1 MSDTVRLKIKI
12 DDDFKTVET
21 NADDLRDA
29 ISQVVDEAGK
39 VNSSLINSNQIAQA
53 FEQVSSAVQS
63 LQSVMH
69 DLTDAYAV
77 QSAAEA
83 RLEQVMRNTMDASE
97 AEIQSIKDLAAAQ
110 QQLGIVGDEV
120 QLSGAQ
126 ELASYLG
133 KKESLEKLIPVMN
146 DMIAQQ
152 YEYNATTEG
161 AVQIASMMGKVM
173 DGQVNALSRY
183 GYSFTEAQEQIL
195 KFGTE
200 EERAA
205 TLAEVIESS
214 VGGVNATLAAM
225 PYGPIVQANNRFG
238 DLKETIGAIIAPAQ
252 KVVDNIARFSIAAA
266 GIGKGVATIKS
277 LTASIKTMTSATRAA
292 TTAQNALNSAMKKNV
307 FIAIASAVA
316 ALVAVLIEV
325 ARANKSAAQA
335 AEEFAEATRESRQ
348 AFQDETAELQQ
359 LIAKLQDETTSRLEH
374 VEAIETLKAKYPELV
389 KMYIDEQGRITDLIG
404 LQRELNRLRTA
415 ESYQNEEDRLE
426 EYRRKLAD
434 FQKLDFWNQQNVS
447 WSPGLLN
454 TPIRDLEADRKWWES
469 DDHFV
474 KRNIKLW
481 EQRVAAQQR
490 VVDANRRTQWLAR
503 LDDTPLDQLRAMQRE
518 YDNYEERFGEMG
530 AADRQALADI
540 TAAINKKAAAEQG
553 AAAWQTMSYA
563 NLGKAIDDQRKK
575 VYELIGVDDVAA
587 TAEKATLDAMIAR
600 YNALAQAYG
609 LANNQARPAT
619 QNAQDVAARIPVE
632 IIPNLKPIPPGQ
644 LQPLVQ
650 TLGMYDR
657 QLQRLQ
663 QQRLD
668 ASKEQ
673 LPAIDA
679 EIARVRRLRD
689 EFEGVTEEV
698 QELAATPMPK
708 FSDAW
713 GGIKG
718 IGNSIRDIT
727 SALTESE
734 DAWTTI
740 TGLIDGF
747 ISLFQS
753 FEQVVEII
761 NAVSAATETMAATKT
776 AASSQV
782 AAANSLEA
790 TTNTAV
796 AATGAASAMA
806 NIPWVGPALAIA
818 AVAAVLASLMSL
830 PKFASGGLVYGPTL
844 GLMGEYGGASSNP
857 EVIAPL
863 NRLRAIL
870 GEGSGGRTEV
880 KFRIEGRELVGI
892 MNKQN
897 NIYSRE
903 K

>member
-1 MSDTVRLKIKI
+1 MSDTVRLKIK
-12 DDDFKTVET
+12 VED
-21 NADDLRDA
+21 NFVNVEADANDLRDA
-29 ISQVVDEAGK
+29 MKQVVDEAGK

-53 FEQVSSAVQS
+53 FEQMSSAVQS

-126 ELASYLG
+126 ELATYLS
-133 KKESLEKLIPVMN
+133 KKESLEALIPVMN

-152 YEYNATTEG
+152 YGYNASAES
-161 AVQIASMMGKVM
+161 AVTIASMMGKVL
-173 DGQVNALSRY
+173 DGQTGALSRY
-183 GYSFTEAQEQIL
+183 GYTFTEAQEQIL

-205 TLAEVIESS
+205 TLAEVVEQS
-214 VGGVNATLAAM
+214 VGGMNEALAAT
-225 PYGPIVQANNRFG
+225 PYGKIVQANNAFG
-238 DLKETIGAIIAPAQ
+238 DLKETIGAMIAPAM
-252 KVVDNIARFSIAAA
+252 KAVDGISRITIAIA
-266 GIGKGVATIKS
+266 GIGKVAATIKGFVV
-277 LTASIKTMTSATRAA
+277 SIRTMTAATRTATAA
-292 TTAQNALNSAMKKNV
+292 QQGLNAAMKANV

-316 ALVAVLIEV
+316 ALVAIIVNL
-325 ARANKSAAQA
+325 ANKSHDA
-335 AEEFAEATRESRQ
+335 AEGMEDLTTANDAYKNAVSDAKAEIDSETASLKNLMDQGKDTTEAIQHLNEKYGEAFGYHQTAADWYETLTQKSLIYCRQLGYEAKAKSLSASIGAKMVEVDDLRATLPRGDWQWDPSAKKYRDMSMNLTIRYADKGTHEKLVQIANLENQIKEETQSMDAAWAEASNAANQLKTTVE
-348 AFQDETAELQQ
+348 DGAE
-359 LIAKLQDETTSRLEH
+359 A
-374 VEAIETLKAKYPELV
+374 
-389 KMYIDEQGRITDLIG
+389 
-404 LQRELNRLRTA
+404 
-415 ESYQNEEDRLE
+415 
-426 EYRRKLAD
+426 
-434 FQKLDFWNQQNVS
+434 VS
-447 WSPGLLN
+447 WQEMN
-454 TPIRDLEADRKWWES
+454 YAD
-469 DDHFV
+469 
-474 KRNIKLW
+474 
-481 EQRVAAQQR
+481 
-490 VVDANRRTQWLAR
+490 
-503 LDDTPLDQLRAMQRE
+503 
-518 YDNYEERFGEMG
+518 
-530 AADRQALADI
+530 
-540 TAAINKKAAAEQG
+540 
-553 AAAWQTMSYA
+553 
-563 NLGKAIDDQRKK
+563 LGKAINDQRKK
-575 VYELIGVDDVAA
+575 VEELVGVDDAA
-587 TAEKATLDAMIAR
+587 AKAEKATLDAMTAR
-600 YNALAQAYG
+600 YNALARAYG
-609 LANNQARPAT
+609 LAANQSRNAA
-619 QNAQDVAARIPVE
+619 QNAQNVGVRVNAE
-632 IIPNLKPIPPGQ
+632 PIPALAPIQAGQ
-644 LQPLVQ
+644 LTPIVQ

-657 QLQRLQ
+657 QLQHLQ
-663 QQRLD
+663 QQRLN

-727 SALTESE
+727 NALTESE

-747 ISLFQS
+747 IGLFQS

-863 NRLRAIL
+863 SRLQAIL
-870 GEGSGGRTEV
+870 GAGGGGRTQVEFHI
-880 KFRIEGRELVGI
+880 KGRELVGI

>member
-1 MSDTVRLKIKI
+1 MSDTVRLKIK
-12 DDDFKTVET
+12 VED
-21 NADDLRDA
+21 NFVNVEADANDLRDA
-29 ISQVVDEAGK
+29 MKQVVDEAGK

-53 FEQVSSAVQS
+53 FEQMSSAVQS

-97 AEIQSIKDLAAAQ
+97 AEIQSIKDLTAAQ

-126 ELASYLG
+126 ELATYLS
-133 KKESLEKLIPVMN
+133 KKESLEALIPVMN

-152 YEYNATTEG
+152 YGYNASAES
-161 AVQIASMMGKVM
+161 AVTIATMMGKVL
-173 DGQVNALSRY
+173 DGQTGALSRY
-183 GYSFTEAQEQIL
+183 GYTFTEAQEQIL

-205 TLAEVIESS
+205 TLAEVVEQS
-214 VGGVNATLAAM
+214 VGGMNEALAAT
-225 PYGPIVQANNRFG
+225 PYGKIVQANNAFG
-238 DLKETIGAIIAPAQ
+238 DLKETLGMIVTPAMN
-252 KVVDNIARFSIAAA
+252 VVDGIARITIAIA
-266 GIGKGVATIKS
+266 GVGKGAATIKS
-277 LTASIKTMTSATRAA
+277 LVASIKSMKAA
-292 TTAQNALNSAMKKNV
+292 TNAATVAQHGLNAAMKANI
-307 FIAIASAVA
+307 FIAVASAVA
-316 ALVAVLIEV
+316 ALVAVIVKLTKESREAGKATEELATATEAYKSVSSEAKAEIDTEIDALKRLMDAGKDTTEAVQHLNEKYGAAFGYYKTAADWYDTLTNKSMAYCRQLGYEAKAKSLSAQLGTLIVERDELKEKIASHEPDYELNDMTAEYYDANGGSLMV
-325 ARANKSAAQA
+325 DEKRLSKLNEKIASMEAEMRKAFDEAARAS
-335 AEEFAEATRESRQ
+335 
-348 AFQDETAELQQ
+348 D
-359 LIAKLQDETTSRLEH
+359 
-374 VEAIETLKAKYPELV
+374 
-389 KMYIDEQGRITDLIG
+389 
-404 LQRELNRLRTA
+404 ELNSNAGEVVQTLTW
-415 ESYQNEEDRLE
+415 EE
-426 EYRRKLAD
+426 
-434 FQKLDFWNQQNVS
+434 
-447 WSPGLLN
+447 
-454 TPIRDLEADRKWWES
+454 
-469 DDHFV
+469 
-474 KRNIKLW
+474 
-481 EQRVAAQQR
+481 
-490 VVDANRRTQWLAR
+490 
-503 LDDTPLDQLRAMQRE
+503 
-518 YDNYEERFGEMG
+518 
-530 AADRQALADI
+530 
-540 TAAINKKAAAEQG
+540 
-553 AAAWQTMSYA
+553 MSYA
-563 NLGKAIDDQRKK
+563 DLGKAINDQKKK
-575 VYELIGVDDVAA
+575 VEGLIGVDDVAA
-587 TAEKATLDAMIAR
+587 KAEKATLDAMTAR
-600 YNALAQAYG
+600 YNALARAYG

-619 QNAQDVAARIPVE
+619 QNAQDVTARIPVE
-632 IIPNLKPIPPGQ
+632 IVPNLKPIEPNL
-644 LQPLVQ
+644 LQPIIQ

-657 QLQRLQ
+657 QLQQLQ
-663 QQRLD
+663 QQRLN
-668 ASKEQ
+668 ASREQ

-679 EIARVRRLRD
+679 EIARVKRLRD

-727 SALTESE
+727 NALTESE

-747 ISLFQS
+747 IGLFQS

-863 NRLRAIL
+863 SRLQAIL
-870 GEGSGGRTEV
+870 GAGGGGRTQVEFHI
-880 KFRIEGRELVGI
+880 KGRELVGI

>member
-1 MSDTVRLKIKI
+1 MSDTVRLKIK
-12 DDDFKTVET
+12 VED
-21 NADDLRDA
+21 NFVNVEADANDLRDA
-29 ISQVVDEAGK
+29 MKQVVDEAGK

-53 FEQVSSAVQS
+53 FEQMSSAVQS

-126 ELASYLG
+126 ELATYLS
-133 KKESLEKLIPVMN
+133 KKESLEALIPVMN

-152 YEYNATTEG
+152 YGYNASAES
-161 AVQIASMMGKVM
+161 AVTIATMMGKVL
-173 DGQVNALSRY
+173 DGQTGALSRY
-183 GYSFTEAQEQIL
+183 GYTFTEAQEQIL

-205 TLAEVIESS
+205 TLAEVVEQS
-214 VGGVNATLAAM
+214 VGGMNEALAAT
-225 PYGPIVQANNRFG
+225 PYGKIVQANNAFG
-238 DLKETIGAIIAPAQ
+238 DLKETLGMIVTPAMN
-252 KVVDNIARFSIAAA
+252 VVDGIARITIAIA
-266 GIGKGVATIKS
+266 GVGKGAATIKS
-277 LTASIKTMTSATRAA
+277 LVASIKSMKAA
-292 TTAQNALNSAMKKNV
+292 TNAATVAQHGLNAAMKANI
-307 FIAIASAVA
+307 FIAVASAVA
-316 ALVAVLIEV
+316 ALVAVIVKLTKESREAGKATEELATATEAYKSVSSEAKAEIDTEIDALKRLMDAGKDTTEAV
-325 ARANKSAAQA
+325 QHLNEKYGAAFGYYKTAADWYDTLTNKSMAYCRQLGY
-335 AEEFAEATRESRQ
+335 EA
-348 AFQDETAELQQ
+348 
-359 LIAKLQDETTSRLEH
+359 
-374 VEAIETLKAKYPELV
+374 KAKSLSAQLGTLIVERDEL
-389 KMYIDEQGRITDLIG
+389 KEKIASHEPDY
-404 LQRELNRLRTA
+404 ELN
-415 ESYQNEEDRLE
+415 
-426 EYRRKLAD
+426 
-434 FQKLDFWNQQNVS
+434 
-447 WSPGLLN
+447 
-454 TPIRDLEADRKWWES
+454 
-469 DDHFV
+469 
-474 KRNIKLW
+474 
-481 EQRVAAQQR
+481 
-490 VVDANRRTQWLAR
+490 
-503 LDDTPLDQLRAMQRE
+503 
-518 YDNYEERFGEMG
+518 
-530 AADRQALADI
+530 DI
-540 TAAINKKAAAEQG
+540 TAEYYDANGGSLMVDEKRLSKLNEKIASMEAEMRKAFDEAARASDELNSNAG
-553 AAAWQTMSYA
+553 EVVQTLTWEEMSYA
-563 NLGKAIDDQRKK
+563 DLGKAINDQKKK
-575 VYELIGVDDVAA
+575 VEGLIGVDDVAA
-587 TAEKATLDAMIAR
+587 KAEKATLDAMTAR
-600 YNALAQAYG
+600 YNALARAYG

-619 QNAQDVAARIPVE
+619 QNAQDVTARIPVE
-632 IIPNLKPIPPGQ
+632 IVPNLKPIEPNL
-644 LQPLVQ
+644 LQPIIQ

-657 QLQRLQ
+657 QLQQLQ
-663 QQRLD
+663 QQRLN
-668 ASKEQ
+668 ASREQ

-679 EIARVRRLRD
+679 EIARVKRLRD

-727 SALTESE
+727 NALTESE

-747 ISLFQS
+747 IGLFQS

-863 NRLRAIL
+863 SRLQAIL
-870 GEGSGGRTEV
+870 GAGGGGRTQVEFHI
-880 KFRIEGRELVGI
+880 KGRELVGI

>member
-83 RLEQVMRNTMDASE
+83 RLEQMMHNTMGATDD
-97 AEIQSIKDLAAAQ
+97 EIQSIKNLAAEQ
-110 QQLGIVGDEV
+110 QKLGVIGDEV
-120 QLSGAQ
+120 ILSGAQ
-126 ELASYLG
+126 ELATYMT
-133 KKESLEKLIPVMN
+133 KKESLEALIPVMN
-146 DMIAQQ
+146 DMLAQQ
-152 YEYNATTEG
+152 YEYNATTQD
-161 AVQIASMMGKVM
+161 AISVAQMMGKVFA
-173 DGQVNALSRY
+173 GETGALQRL
-183 GYSFTEAQEQIL
+183 GYTFDEAQEQIL
-195 KFGTE
+195 KYGTE
-200 EERAA
+200 AEKVATLTEVIGQIVDGTNAKLAA
-205 TLAEVIESS
+205 T
-214 VGGVNATLAAM
+214 
-225 PYGPIVQANNRFG
+225 PYGQIVQANNAFG
-238 DLKETIGAIIAPAQ
+238 DLKETLGMITTPAMN
-252 KVVDNIARFSIAAA
+252 VVDGIARITIAIA
-266 GIGKGVATIKS
+266 GVGKGAATIKS
-277 LTASIKTMTSATRAA
+277 LVSSIKSMKAA
-292 TTAQNALNSAMKKNV
+292 TNAATVAQHGLNAAMKANI
-307 FIAIASAVA
+307 FIVVASAVA
-316 ALVAVLIEV
+316 ALVVVVVKLTKESREAGKATEELATATEAYKSVSSEAKAEMDTEIDALKRLMDSGKDTTEAVQHLNEKYGEAFGYYKTAADWYDTLTNKSMAYCRQLGYEAKAKSLSAQIGALIVERDELRDKISNMDSDYELNDMTGEYYDANAHSKSV
-325 ARANKSAAQA
+325 EEKRLDRLNEKIATMEAEMRAAFDEAARAS
-335 AEEFAEATRESRQ
+335 
-348 AFQDETAELQQ
+348 D
-359 LIAKLQDETTSRLEH
+359 
-374 VEAIETLKAKYPELV
+374 
-389 KMYIDEQGRITDLIG
+389 
-404 LQRELNRLRTA
+404 ELNSSA
-415 ESYQNEEDRLE
+415 GE
-426 EYRRKLAD
+426 
-434 FQKLDFWNQQNVS
+434 
-447 WSPGLLN
+447 
-454 TPIRDLEADRKWWES
+454 
-469 DDHFV
+469 
-474 KRNIKLW
+474 
-481 EQRVAAQQR
+481 
-490 VVDANRRTQWLAR
+490 VVQT
-503 LDDTPLDQLRAMQRE
+503 
-518 YDNYEERFGEMG
+518 
-530 AADRQALADI
+530 I
-540 TAAINKKAAAEQG
+540 T
-553 AAAWQTMSYA
+553 WQEMSYA
-563 NLGKAIDDQRKK
+563 DLGKAINDQRKK
-575 VYELIGVDDVAA
+575 VEGLIGVDDMAA
-587 TAEKATLDAMIAR
+587 TAEKAALDAMTAR
-600 YNALAQAYG
+600 YNTLAKAYG
-609 LANNQARPAT
+609 LAANQSGKAA
-619 QNAQDVAARIPVE
+619 QNAEDVAAHIPVE
-632 IIPNLKPIPPGQ
+632 IIPTLKPIEPGQ

-663 QQRLD
+663 QQRLNT
-668 ASKEQ
+668 SKEQ

-747 ISLFQS
+747 IGLFQS
-753 FEQVVEII
+753 FEQVVEVI
-761 NAVSAATETMAATKT
+761 NAVSAATETMAATKS
-776 AASSQV
+776 AASTQV

-818 AVAAVLASLMSL
+818 AVGAVLASLMSL
-830 PKFASGGLVYGPTL
+830 PKFANGGLVYGPTL

-863 NRLRAIL
+863 NRLRALL
-870 GEGSGGRTEV
+870 GNGGGGRTEV

-897 NIYSRE
+897 NIYTRE

>member
-1 MSDTVRLKIKI
+1 MSDTVRLKIK
-12 DDDFKTVET
+12 VED
-21 NADDLRDA
+21 NFVNVEADANDLRDA
-29 ISQVVDEAGK
+29 MKQVVDEAGK

-53 FEQVSSAVQS
+53 FEQMSSAVQS

-69 DLTDAYAV
+69 DLSDAYAV

-83 RLEQVMRNTMDASE
+83 RLEQMMRNTMGATE
-97 AEIQSIKDLAAAQ
+97 AEIQSIKDLAAEQ
-110 QQLGIVGDEV
+110 QKLGVVGDEV
-120 QLSGAQ
+120 ILSGAQ
-126 ELASYLG
+126 ELATYMQ
-133 KKESLEKLIPVMN
+133 KKESLEALIPVMD

-152 YEYNATTEG
+152 YSYNASTES
-161 AVQIASMMGKVM
+161 AVSVAQMLGKVFA
-173 DGQVNALSRY
+173 GETGALKRL
-183 GYSFTEAQEQIL
+183 GYTFDEAQEAVL
-195 KFGTE
+195 KYGTE
-200 EERAA
+200 EEKVAMLTEVVGQIVDGTNA
-205 TLAEVIESS
+205 KLAS
-214 VGGVNATLAAM
+214 M
-225 PYGPIVQANNRFG
+225 PYGKVVQFRNGIG
-238 DLKETIGAIIAPAQ
+238 DLKEGLGKMVAPAMNAVDGIA
-252 KVVDNIARFSIAAA
+252 KVSIAAA
-266 GIGKGVATIKS
+266 GIGKGAATIKS
-277 LTASIKTMTSATRAA
+277 LVASIKSMKAA
-292 TTAQNALNSAMKKNV
+292 TNAATVAQHGLNAAMKANI
-307 FIAIASAVA
+307 FIAVASA
-316 ALVAVLIEV
+316 ALVAVIVKLAKESREAGLATEELAAATEAYKSVSSEAKAEIDTEIDALKRLMDAGKDTTEAV
-325 ARANKSAAQA
+325 QHLNEKYGAAFGYYKTAADWYDTLTNKSMAYCRQLGY
-335 AEEFAEATRESRQ
+335 EA
-348 AFQDETAELQQ
+348 
-359 LIAKLQDETTSRLEH
+359 
-374 VEAIETLKAKYPELV
+374 KAKSLSAQLGTLIVERDEL
-389 KMYIDEQGRITDLIG
+389 KEKIASHEPDY
-404 LQRELNRLRTA
+404 ELN
-415 ESYQNEEDRLE
+415 
-426 EYRRKLAD
+426 
-434 FQKLDFWNQQNVS
+434 
-447 WSPGLLN
+447 
-454 TPIRDLEADRKWWES
+454 
-469 DDHFV
+469 
-474 KRNIKLW
+474 
-481 EQRVAAQQR
+481 
-490 VVDANRRTQWLAR
+490 
-503 LDDTPLDQLRAMQRE
+503 
-518 YDNYEERFGEMG
+518 
-530 AADRQALADI
+530 DI
-540 TAAINKKAAAEQG
+540 TAEYYDANGGSLMVDEKRLSKLNEKIASMEAEMRKAFDEAARASDELNSKVG
-553 AAAWQTMSYA
+553 EVVQTITWEEMSYA
-563 NLGKAIDDQRKK
+563 DLGKAINDQKKK
-575 VYELIGVDDVAA
+575 VEGLIGVNDVAA
-587 TAEKATLDAMIAR
+587 KAEKATLDAMIAR
-600 YNALAQAYG
+600 YNALAKAYG

-619 QNAQDVAARIPVE
+619 QNAQDVTARIPVE
-632 IIPNLKPIPPGQ
+632 IVPNLKPIEPNL
-644 LQPLVQ
+644 LQPIIQ

-657 QLQRLQ
+657 QLQQLQ
-663 QQRLD
+663 QQRLN
-668 ASKEQ
+668 ASREQ

-679 EIARVRRLRD
+679 EIARVKRLRD

-727 SALTESE
+727 NALTESE

-747 ISLFQS
+747 IGLFQS

-863 NRLRAIL
+863 SRLQAIL
-870 GEGSGGRTEV
+870 GAGGGGRTQVEFHI
-880 KFRIEGRELVGI
+880 KGRELVGI

>member
-1 MSDTVRLKIKI
+1 MSDTVRLKIK
-12 DDDFKTVET
+12 VED
-21 NADDLRDA
+21 NFVNVEADANDLRDA
-29 ISQVVDEAGK
+29 MKQVVDEAGK

-53 FEQVSSAVQS
+53 FEQMSSAVQA

-97 AEIQSIKDLAAAQ
+97 AEIQSIKELTAAQ
-110 QQLGIVGDEV
+110 QKLGIVGDEV

-126 ELASYLG
+126 ELATYLS
-133 KKESLEKLIPVMN
+133 KKESLEALIPVMN

-152 YEYNATTEG
+152 YGYNASAES
-161 AVQIASMMGKVM
+161 AVTIASMMGKVL
-173 DGQVNALSRY
+173 DGQVGALSRY
-183 GYSFTEAQEQIL
+183 GYTFTEAQEQIL

-205 TLAEVIESS
+205 TLAEVVEQG
-214 VGGVNATLAAM
+214 VGGMNEALAAT
-225 PYGPIVQANNRFG
+225 PYGKIVQANNAFG
-238 DLKETIGAIIAPAQ
+238 DLKETIGAVIAPAQ
-252 KVVDNIARFSIAAA
+252 KVVDSIARFSIAAA

-307 FIAIASAVA
+307 FIAIASAIA
-316 ALVAVLIEV
+316 ALVAVLVEV
-325 ARANKSAAQA
+325 ARANKDAAQA

-348 AFQDETAELQQ
+348 AFEDETAQLQQ
-359 LIAKLQDETTSRLEH
+359 LISKLQDETTSRLEH

-389 KMYIDEQGRITDLIG
+389 KMYIDEQGHITDLIG

-415 ESYQNEEDRLE
+415 ESYQNEEDRLN
-426 EYRRKLAD
+426 EYKRTLAD
-434 FQKLDFWNQQNVS
+434 FKKLDYWNQQGTS
-447 WSPGLLN
+447 WAPGLLN
-454 TPIRDLEADRKWWES
+454 NPIRDLEADRKWWES

-474 KRNIKLW
+474 KRNIRLW
-481 EQRVAAQQR
+481 EQRVATQQR
-490 VVDANRRTQWLAR
+490 VVDANNRTQWLAR
-503 LDDTPLDQLRAMQRE
+503 LDETPLDQLRAMAAE

-530 AADRQALADI
+530 EADRRALADI
-540 TAAINKKAAAEQG
+540 TAAINKKATAEQG

-563 NLGKAIDDQRKK
+563 NLGKAIDNQRKK
-575 VYELIGVDDVAA
+575 VYDLIGVDDEAA
-587 TAEKATLDAMIAR
+587 NAEKATLDAMIAR
-600 YNALAQAYG
+600 YNALARAYG
-609 LANNQARPAT
+609 LANNQAHPAK
-619 QNAQDVAARIPVE
+619 QNAQDVSARVLVELIPT
-632 IIPNLKPIPPGQ
+632 LKPIEPGQ

-657 QLQRLQ
+657 QLQQLQ
-663 QQRLD
+663 QQRLN
-668 ASKEQ
+668 ASREQ

-679 EIARVRRLRD
+679 EIARVKRLRD

-727 SALTESE
+727 NALTESE

-747 ISLFQS
+747 IGLFQS

-870 GEGSGGRTEV
+870 GEGGGGRTEV

>member
-21 NADDLRDA
+21 NAGDLRDA

-97 AEIQSIKDLAAAQ
+97 AEIQSIKDLTAAQ

-126 ELASYLG
+126 ELATYLS
-133 KKESLEKLIPVMN
+133 KKESLEALIPVMN

-152 YEYNATTEG
+152 YGYNASAES
-161 AVQIASMMGKVM
+161 AVTIASMMGKVL
-173 DGQVNALSRY
+173 DGQVGALSRY
-183 GYSFTEAQEQIL
+183 GYTFTEAQEQIL

-205 TLAEVIESS
+205 TLAEVVEQS
-214 VGGVNATLAAM
+214 VGGMNEALAST
-225 PYGPIVQANNRFG
+225 PYGRIVQANNAFG
-238 DLKETIGAIIAPAQ
+238 DLKETLGMIATPAMN
-252 KVVDNIARFSIAAA
+252 VVDGIARITIAIA
-266 GIGKGVATIKS
+266 GVGKGAATIKS
-277 LTASIKTMTSATRAA
+277 LVASIKSMKAA
-292 TTAQNALNSAMKKNV
+292 TNAATVAQHGLNAAMKANI
-307 FIAIASAVA
+307 FIAVASAVA
-316 ALVAVLIEV
+316 ALVAVVVKLTKESREAGKATEELSTATEAYKSVSSEAKAEMDTEIDALKRLMDAGKDTTEAVQHLNEKYGAAFGYYKTAADWYDTLTNKSMAYCRQLGYEAKAKSLSAQLGALIVERDELEDKIASHEPDYELNDMTGEYYDANGGSLMVDEKRLSKLNEKIATMEAEMRAAFDEAARASDELNSSAGEV
-325 ARANKSAAQA
+325 AQ
-335 AEEFAEATRESRQ
+335 T
-348 AFQDETAELQQ
+348 
-359 LIAKLQDETTSRLEH
+359 
-374 VEAIETLKAKYPELV
+374 
-389 KMYIDEQGRITDLIG
+389 IT
-404 LQRELNRLRTA
+404 
-415 ESYQNEEDRLE
+415 
-426 EYRRKLAD
+426 
-434 FQKLDFWNQQNVS
+434 
-447 WSPGLLN
+447 
-454 TPIRDLEADRKWWES
+454 
-469 DDHFV
+469 
-474 KRNIKLW
+474 
-481 EQRVAAQQR
+481 
-490 VVDANRRTQWLAR
+490 
-503 LDDTPLDQLRAMQRE
+503 
-518 YDNYEERFGEMG
+518 
-530 AADRQALADI
+530 
-540 TAAINKKAAAEQG
+540 
-553 AAAWQTMSYA
+553 WQEMSYA
-563 NLGKAIDDQRKK
+563 DLGKAINDQRKK
-575 VYELIGVDDVAA
+575 VEGLIGVDDVAA
-587 TAEKATLDAMIAR
+587 KAEKATLDAMTAR
-600 YNALAQAYG
+600 YNALAKAYG

-776 AASSQV
+776 AASTQV

-830 PKFASGGLVYGPTL
+830 PKFANGGLVYGPTL

-863 NRLRAIL
+863 NRLRALL
-870 GEGSGGRTEV
+870 GAGGGGRTEV
-880 KFRIEGRELVGI
+880 EFHIKGRELVGI

>member
-1 MSDTVRLKIKI
+1 MSDTVRLKIKV
-12 DDDFKTVET
+12 DDDLKTVE
-21 NADDLRDA
+21 ADANDLRDA
-29 ISQVVDEAGK
+29 MKQVVDEAGK
-39 VNSSLINSNQIAQA
+39 LNSSLINSNQIAQA
-53 FEQVSSAVQS
+53 FEQMSSAVQA

-83 RLEQVMRNTMDASE
+83 RLEQVMRNTMDATE
-97 AEIQSIKDLAAAQ
+97 AEIQSIKDLTAAQ

-126 ELASYLG
+126 ELATYLS
-133 KKESLEKLIPVMN
+133 KKESLEALIPVMN

-152 YEYNATTEG
+152 YGYNASAES
-161 AVQIASMMGKVM
+161 AVTIATMMGKVL
-173 DGQVNALSRY
+173 DGQTGALSRY
-183 GYSFTEAQEQIL
+183 GYTFTEAQEQIL

-205 TLAEVIESS
+205 TLAEVVEQS
-214 VGGVNATLAAM
+214 VGGMNEALAAT
-225 PYGPIVQANNRFG
+225 PYGKIVQANNAFG
-238 DLKETIGAIIAPAQ
+238 DLKETIGAMIAPAM
-252 KVVDNIARFSIAAA
+252 KAVDGISRITIAIA
-266 GIGKGVATIKS
+266 GIGKGAATIKGFVV
-277 LTASIKTMTSATRAA
+277 SIRTMTAATRTATAA
-292 TTAQNALNSAMKKNV
+292 QHGLNAAMKANV

-316 ALVAVLIEV
+316 ALVTIIVNL
-325 ARANKSAAQA
+325 ANKSHDA
-335 AEEFAEATRESRQ
+335 AEGMEDLTTANNAYKNAVSDAKAEIDSETASLKNLMDQGKDTTEAIQHLNEKYGEAFGYHQTAADWYETLTQKSLIYCRQLGYEAKAKSLSASIGAKMVEVDDLRATLPRGDWQWDPSAKKYRDMSMNLTIRYADKGTHEKLVQIANLENQIKEETQSMDAAWAEASNAANQLKTTVE
-348 AFQDETAELQQ
+348 DGAE
-359 LIAKLQDETTSRLEH
+359 A
-374 VEAIETLKAKYPELV
+374 
-389 KMYIDEQGRITDLIG
+389 
-404 LQRELNRLRTA
+404 
-415 ESYQNEEDRLE
+415 
-426 EYRRKLAD
+426 
-434 FQKLDFWNQQNVS
+434 VS
-447 WSPGLLN
+447 WQEMN
-454 TPIRDLEADRKWWES
+454 YAD
-469 DDHFV
+469 
-474 KRNIKLW
+474 
-481 EQRVAAQQR
+481 
-490 VVDANRRTQWLAR
+490 
-503 LDDTPLDQLRAMQRE
+503 
-518 YDNYEERFGEMG
+518 
-530 AADRQALADI
+530 
-540 TAAINKKAAAEQG
+540 
-553 AAAWQTMSYA
+553 
-563 NLGKAIDDQRKK
+563 LGKAINDQRKK
-575 VYELIGVDDVAA
+575 VEELVGVDDAA
-587 TAEKATLDAMIAR
+587 AKAEKATLDAMTAR
-600 YNALAQAYG
+600 YNALARAYG
-609 LANNQARPAT
+609 LAANQSRNAA
-619 QNAQDVAARIPVE
+619 QNAQNVGVRGNAE
-632 IIPNLKPIPPGQ
+632 PIPALAPIQAGQ
-644 LQPLVQ
+644 LTPIVQ

-657 QLQRLQ
+657 QLQHLQ
-663 QQRLD
+663 QQRLN

-727 SALTESE
+727 NALTESE
-734 DAWTTI
+734 NAWTTI
-740 TGLIDGF
+740 TGLVDGF
-747 ISLFQS
+747 IGLFQS

-776 AASSQV
+776 AASTQV

-863 NRLRAIL
+863 SRLQAIL
-870 GEGSGGRTEV
+870 GAGGGGRTQVEFHI
-880 KFRIEGRELVGI
+880 KGRELVGI

>member
-1 MSDTVRLKIKI
+1 
-12 DDDFKTVET
+12 
-21 NADDLRDA
+21 
-29 ISQVVDEAGK
+29 
-39 VNSSLINSNQIAQA
+39 
-53 FEQVSSAVQS
+53 
-63 LQSVMH
+63 
-69 DLTDAYAV
+69 
-77 QSAAEA
+77 
-83 RLEQVMRNTMDASE
+83 
-97 AEIQSIKDLAAAQ
+97 
-110 QQLGIVGDEV
+110 
-120 QLSGAQ
+120 
-126 ELASYLG
+126 
-133 KKESLEKLIPVMN
+133 
-146 DMIAQQ
+146 
-152 YEYNATTEG
+152 
-161 AVQIASMMGKVM
+161 
-173 DGQVNALSRY
+173 
-183 GYSFTEAQEQIL
+183 
-195 KFGTE
+195 
-200 EERAA
+200 
-205 TLAEVIESS
+205 
-214 VGGVNATLAAM
+214 
-225 PYGPIVQANNRFG
+225 
-238 DLKETIGAIIAPAQ
+238 
-252 KVVDNIARFSIAAA
+252 
-266 GIGKGVATIKS
+266 
-277 LTASIKTMTSATRAA
+277 MT
-292 TTAQNALNSAMKKNV
+292 
-307 FIAIASAVA
+307 
-316 ALVAVLIEV
+316 
-325 ARANKSAAQA
+325 
-335 AEEFAEATRESRQ
+335 
-348 AFQDETAELQQ
+348 
-359 LIAKLQDETTSRLEH
+359 
-374 VEAIETLKAKYPELV
+374 
-389 KMYIDEQGRITDLIG
+389 
-404 LQRELNRLRTA
+404 
-415 ESYQNEEDRLE
+415 
-426 EYRRKLAD
+426 
-434 FQKLDFWNQQNVS
+434 
-447 WSPGLLN
+447 
-454 TPIRDLEADRKWWES
+454 
-469 DDHFV
+469 
-474 KRNIKLW
+474 
-481 EQRVAAQQR
+481 
-490 VVDANRRTQWLAR
+490 
-503 LDDTPLDQLRAMQRE
+503 
-518 YDNYEERFGEMG
+518 
-530 AADRQALADI
+530 
-540 TAAINKKAAAEQG
+540 
-553 AAAWQTMSYA
+553 
-563 NLGKAIDDQRKK
+563 
-575 VYELIGVDDVAA
+575 
-587 TAEKATLDAMIAR
+587 AR
-600 YNALAQAYG
+600 YNALAKAYG

-776 AASSQV
+776 AASTQV

-830 PKFASGGLVYGPTL
+830 PKFANGGLVYGPTL

-863 NRLRAIL
+863 NRLRALL
-870 GEGSGGRTEV
+870 GAGGGGRTEV
-880 KFRIEGRELVGI
+880 EFHIKGRELVGI

>member
-1 MSDTVRLKIKI
+1 MSDTVRLKIK
-12 DDDFKTVET
+12 VED
-21 NADDLRDA
+21 NFVNVEADANDLRDA
-29 ISQVVDEAGK
+29 MKQVVDEAGK

-53 FEQVSSAVQS
+53 FEQMSSAVQS

-97 AEIQSIKDLAAAQ
+97 AEIQSIKDLTAAQ

-126 ELASYLG
+126 ELATYLS
-133 KKESLEKLIPVMN
+133 KKESLEALIPVMN

-152 YEYNATTEG
+152 YGYNASAES
-161 AVQIASMMGKVM
+161 AVTIATMMGKVL
-173 DGQVNALSRY
+173 DGQTGALSRY
-183 GYSFTEAQEQIL
+183 GYTFTEAQEQIL

-205 TLAEVIESS
+205 TLAEVVEQS
-214 VGGVNATLAAM
+214 VGGMNEALAAT
-225 PYGPIVQANNRFG
+225 PYGKIVQANNAFG
-238 DLKETIGAIIAPAQ
+238 DLKETLGMIVTPAMN
-252 KVVDNIARFSIAAA
+252 VVDGIARITIAIA
-266 GIGKGVATIKS
+266 GVGKGAATIKS
-277 LTASIKTMTSATRAA
+277 LVASIKSMKAA
-292 TTAQNALNSAMKKNV
+292 TNAATVAQHGLNAAMKANI
-307 FIAIASAVA
+307 FIAVASAVA
-316 ALVAVLIEV
+316 ALVAVIVKLTKESREAGKATEELATATEAYKSVSSEAKAEIDTEIDALKRLMDAGKDTTEAVQHLNEKYGAAFGYYKTAADWYDTLTNKSMAYCRQLGYEAKAKSLSAQLGTLIVERDELKEKIASHEPDYELDDMTAEYYDANGGSLMV
-325 ARANKSAAQA
+325 DEKRLSKLNEKIASMEAEMRKAFDEAARAS
-335 AEEFAEATRESRQ
+335 
-348 AFQDETAELQQ
+348 D
-359 LIAKLQDETTSRLEH
+359 
-374 VEAIETLKAKYPELV
+374 
-389 KMYIDEQGRITDLIG
+389 
-404 LQRELNRLRTA
+404 ELNSNAGEVGQTLTW
-415 ESYQNEEDRLE
+415 EE
-426 EYRRKLAD
+426 
-434 FQKLDFWNQQNVS
+434 
-447 WSPGLLN
+447 
-454 TPIRDLEADRKWWES
+454 
-469 DDHFV
+469 
-474 KRNIKLW
+474 
-481 EQRVAAQQR
+481 
-490 VVDANRRTQWLAR
+490 
-503 LDDTPLDQLRAMQRE
+503 
-518 YDNYEERFGEMG
+518 
-530 AADRQALADI
+530 
-540 TAAINKKAAAEQG
+540 
-553 AAAWQTMSYA
+553 MSYA
-563 NLGKAIDDQRKK
+563 DLGKAINDQKKK
-575 VYELIGVDDVAA
+575 VEGLIGVDDVAA
-587 TAEKATLDAMIAR
+587 KAEKATLDAMTAR
-600 YNALAQAYG
+600 YNALARAYG

-619 QNAQDVAARIPVE
+619 QNAQDVTARIPVE
-632 IIPNLKPIPPGQ
+632 IVPNLKPIEPNL
-644 LQPLVQ
+644 LQPIIQ

-657 QLQRLQ
+657 QLQQLQ
-663 QQRLD
+663 QQRLN
-668 ASKEQ
+668 ASREQ

-679 EIARVRRLRD
+679 EIARVKRLRD
-689 EFEGVTEEV
+689 EFEGVAEEV

-727 SALTESE
+727 NALTESE

-747 ISLFQS
+747 IGLFQS

-863 NRLRAIL
+863 SRLQAIL
-870 GEGSGGRTEV
+870 GAGGGGRTQVEFHI
-880 KFRIEGRELVGI
+880 KGRELVGI

>member
-29 ISQVVDEAGK
+29 ISQVLDEAEK
-39 VNSSLINSNQIAQA
+39 INSSLINSNQIAQA
-53 FEQVSSAVQS
+53 FEQVGAAVRG
-63 LQSVMH
+63 LQAVMH

-83 RLEQVMRNTMDASE
+83 RLGQVMRNTMGAS
-97 AEIQSIKDLAAAQ
+97 AGEIQSIKDLAAAQ

-126 ELASYLG
+126 ELATYIS
-133 KKESLEKLIPVMN
+133 KKSSLEALIPVMN

-152 YEYNATTEG
+152 YGYNATAES
-161 AVQIASMMGKVM
+161 AVNIATMMGKVL
-173 DGQVNALSRY
+173 DGQTGALSRY
-183 GYSFTEAQEQIL
+183 GYTFTEAQEQIL

-205 TLAEVIESS
+205 TLAEVVEQS
-214 VGGVNATLAAM
+214 VGGMNEALAST
-225 PYGPIVQANNRFG
+225 PYGRIVQANNAFG
-238 DLKETIGAIIAPAQ
+238 DLKETLGRIAAPAMTA
-252 KVVDNIARFSIAAA
+252 VDNIARITIAIA
-266 GIGKGVATIKS
+266 GVGKGVATIKS
-277 LTASIKTMTSATRAA
+277 LTVATRAA
-292 TTAQNALNSAMKKNV
+292 AIAQKALNSAMKKNV

-316 ALVAVLIEV
+316 VLAAVLIEM
-325 ARANKSAAQA
+325 ARANKTAAQVE
-335 AEEFAEATRESRQ
+335 EEFAEATRASRQ
-348 AFQDETAELQQ
+348 AFEDETTELQQ

-374 VEAIETLKAKYPELV
+374 IEAIETIKAKYPDLV
-389 KMYIDEQGRITDLIG
+389 KMYIDEQGRITDLISM
-404 LQRELNRLRTA
+404 QKDLNRLRAA
-415 ESYQNEEDRLE
+415 ESYQNEEDRLD
-426 EYRRKLAD
+426 EYKRKLAD
-434 FQKLDFWNQQNVS
+434 FQKMDYWNQQGTS
-447 WSPGLLN
+447 WAPGLLN
-454 TPIRDLEADRKWWES
+454 TPIKDLEADRKWWET
-469 DDHFV
+469 DERFV
-474 KRNIKLW
+474 KRSINLW
-481 EQRVAAQQR
+481 EKRVAAQQR

-503 LDDTPLDQLRAMQRE
+503 LDDTPLEQLRAMQRE
-518 YDNYEERFGEMG
+518 YDNYEERYGEMG
-530 AADRQALADI
+530 EADRRALADI

-553 AAAWQTMSYA
+553 AAAWQTISYA
-563 NLGKAIDDQRKK
+563 NLGKAINDQKRK
-575 VYELIGVDDVAA
+575 VEGLIGVDDVAA

-619 QNAQDVAARIPVE
+619 QNAKDVAARIPVE
-632 IIPNLKPIPPGQ
+632 IIPTLKPIEPGQ

-689 EFEGVTEEV
+689 EFEGVTAEV
-698 QELAATPMPK
+698 RELAAMPK
-708 FSDAW
+708 FTDAW

-727 SALTESE
+727 DALTESE

-740 TGLIDGF
+740 TGLVDGF
-747 ISLFQS
+747 IGLFQG
-753 FEQVVEII
+753 FEQVIGII
-761 NAVSAATETMAATKT
+761 NAISAATATMAATKST
-776 AASSQV
+776 ASTQV

-790 TTNTAV
+790 TSNTAV
-796 AATGAASAMA
+796 AASGAAKSVAG
-806 NIPWVGPALAIA
+806 IPILGPALAVA
-818 AVAAVLASLMSL
+818 AVAAVLASLANL
-830 PKFASGGLVYGPTL
+830 PKFANGGVVYGPTL
-844 GLMGEYGGASSNP
+844 GLIGEYGGASSNP

-863 NRLRAIL
+863 SRLRSLI
-870 GEGSGGRTEV
+870 GGDSGVSEV
-880 KFRIEGRELVGI
+880 RFRIEGRELVGI
-892 MNKQN
+892 SKKQN
-897 NIYSRE
+897 KLDRRTI
-903 K
+903 

>member
-1 MSDTVRLKIKI
+1 MPDTVRLKIK
-12 DDDFKTVET
+12 VED
-21 NADDLRDA
+21 NFVNVEADANDLRDA
-29 ISQVVDEAGK
+29 MKQVVDEAGK

-53 FEQVSSAVQS
+53 FEQMSSAVQA

-97 AEIQSIKDLAAAQ
+97 AEIQSIKELTAAQ
-110 QQLGIVGDEV
+110 QKLGIVGDEV

-126 ELASYLG
+126 ELATYLS
-133 KKESLEKLIPVMN
+133 KKESLESLIPVMN

-152 YEYNATTEG
+152 YGYNASAES
-161 AVQIASMMGKVM
+161 AVTIASMMGKVL
-173 DGQVNALSRY
+173 DGQVGALSRY
-183 GYSFTEAQEQIL
+183 GYTFTEAQEQIL

-205 TLAEVIESS
+205 TLAEVVEQS
-214 VGGVNATLAAM
+214 VGGMNEALAAT
-225 PYGPIVQANNRFG
+225 PYGKIVQANNAFG
-238 DLKETIGAIIAPAQ
+238 DLKETLGMIVTPAMN
-252 KVVDNIARFSIAAA
+252 VVDGIARITIAIA
-266 GIGKGVATIKS
+266 GVGKGAATIKS
-277 LTASIKTMTSATRAA
+277 LVASIKSMKAA
-292 TTAQNALNSAMKKNV
+292 TNAATVAQHGLNAAMKANI
-307 FIAIASAVA
+307 FIAVASAVA
-316 ALVAVLIEV
+316 ALVAVIVKLTKESREAGKATEELATATEAYKSVSSEAKAEIDTEIDALKRLMDAGKDTTEAVQHLNEKYGAAFGYYKTAADWYDTLTNKSMAYCRQLGYEAKAKSLSAQLGTLIVERDELKEKIASHEPDYELNDMTAEYYDANGGSLMV
-325 ARANKSAAQA
+325 DEKRLSKLNEKIASMEAEMRKAFDEAARAS
-335 AEEFAEATRESRQ
+335 
-348 AFQDETAELQQ
+348 D
-359 LIAKLQDETTSRLEH
+359 
-374 VEAIETLKAKYPELV
+374 
-389 KMYIDEQGRITDLIG
+389 
-404 LQRELNRLRTA
+404 ELNSNAGEVVQTLTW
-415 ESYQNEEDRLE
+415 EE
-426 EYRRKLAD
+426 
-434 FQKLDFWNQQNVS
+434 
-447 WSPGLLN
+447 
-454 TPIRDLEADRKWWES
+454 
-469 DDHFV
+469 
-474 KRNIKLW
+474 
-481 EQRVAAQQR
+481 
-490 VVDANRRTQWLAR
+490 
-503 LDDTPLDQLRAMQRE
+503 
-518 YDNYEERFGEMG
+518 
-530 AADRQALADI
+530 
-540 TAAINKKAAAEQG
+540 
-553 AAAWQTMSYA
+553 MSYA
-563 NLGKAIDDQRKK
+563 DLGKAINDQKKK
-575 VYELIGVDDVAA
+575 VEGLIGVDDVAA
-587 TAEKATLDAMIAR
+587 KAEKATLDAMTAR
-600 YNALAQAYG
+600 YNALARAYG

-619 QNAQDVAARIPVE
+619 QNAKDVTARIPVE
-632 IIPNLKPIPPGQ
+632 IVPNLKPIEPNL
-644 LQPLVQ
+644 LQRIIQ

-657 QLQRLQ
+657 QLQQLQ
-663 QQRLD
+663 QQRLN
-668 ASKEQ
+668 ASREQ

-679 EIARVRRLRD
+679 EIARVKRLRD

-727 SALTESE
+727 NALTESE

-747 ISLFQS
+747 IGLFQS

-863 NRLRAIL
+863 SRLQAIL
-870 GEGSGGRTEV
+870 GAGGGGRTQVEFHI
-880 KFRIEGRELVGI
+880 KGRELVGI

>member
-1 MSDTVRLKIKI
+1 MSDTVRLKIK
-12 DDDFKTVET
+12 VED
-21 NADDLRDA
+21 NFVNVEADANDLRDA
-29 ISQVVDEAGK
+29 MKQVVDEAGK

-53 FEQVSSAVQS
+53 FEQMSSAVQS

-126 ELASYLG
+126 ELATYLS
-133 KKESLEKLIPVMN
+133 KKESLEALIPVMN

-152 YEYNATTEG
+152 YGYNATTES
-161 AVQIASMMGKVM
+161 AVTIATMMGKVL
-173 DGQVNALSRY
+173 DGQTGALSRY
-183 GYSFTEAQEQIL
+183 GYTFTEAQEQIL

-205 TLAEVIESS
+205 TLAEVVEQS
-214 VGGVNATLAAM
+214 VGGMNEALAAT
-225 PYGPIVQANNRFG
+225 PYGIIVQANNVFG
-238 DLKETIGAIIAPAQ
+238 DLKETLGMIVTPAMN
-252 KVVDNIARFSIAAA
+252 VVDGIARITIAIA
-266 GIGKGVATIKS
+266 GVGKGAATIKS
-277 LTASIKTMTSATRAA
+277 LVASIKSMKAA
-292 TTAQNALNSAMKKNV
+292 TNAATVAQHGLNAAMKANI
-307 FIAIASAVA
+307 FIAVASAVA
-316 ALVAVLIEV
+316 ALVAVIVKLTKESREAGKATEELATATEAYKSVSSEAKAEIDTEIDALKRLMDAGKDTTEAVQHLNEKYGAAFGYYKTAADWYDTLTNKSMAYCRQLGYEAKAKSLSAQLGTLIVERDELKEKIASHEPDYELNDMTAEYYDANGGSLMV
-325 ARANKSAAQA
+325 DEKRLSKLNEKIASMEAEMRKAFDEAARAS
-335 AEEFAEATRESRQ
+335 
-348 AFQDETAELQQ
+348 D
-359 LIAKLQDETTSRLEH
+359 
-374 VEAIETLKAKYPELV
+374 
-389 KMYIDEQGRITDLIG
+389 
-404 LQRELNRLRTA
+404 ELNSNAGEVVQTLTW
-415 ESYQNEEDRLE
+415 EE
-426 EYRRKLAD
+426 
-434 FQKLDFWNQQNVS
+434 
-447 WSPGLLN
+447 
-454 TPIRDLEADRKWWES
+454 
-469 DDHFV
+469 
-474 KRNIKLW
+474 
-481 EQRVAAQQR
+481 
-490 VVDANRRTQWLAR
+490 
-503 LDDTPLDQLRAMQRE
+503 
-518 YDNYEERFGEMG
+518 
-530 AADRQALADI
+530 
-540 TAAINKKAAAEQG
+540 
-553 AAAWQTMSYA
+553 MSYA
-563 NLGKAIDDQRKK
+563 DLGKAINDQKKK
-575 VYELIGVDDVAA
+575 VEGLIGVDDVAA
-587 TAEKATLDAMIAR
+587 KAEKATLDAMTAR
-600 YNALAQAYG
+600 YNALARAYG

-619 QNAQDVAARIPVE
+619 QNAQDVTARIPVE
-632 IIPNLKPIPPGQ
+632 IVPNLKPIEPNL
-644 LQPLVQ
+644 LQPIIQ

-657 QLQRLQ
+657 QLQQLQ
-663 QQRLD
+663 QQRLN
-668 ASKEQ
+668 ASREQ

-679 EIARVRRLRD
+679 EIARVKRLRD

-727 SALTESE
+727 NALTESE

-747 ISLFQS
+747 IGLFQS

-863 NRLRAIL
+863 SRLQAIL
-870 GEGSGGRTEV
+870 GAGGGGRTQVEFHI
-880 KFRIEGRELVGI
+880 KGRELVGI

>member
-1 MSDTVRLKIKI
+1 MSDTVRLKIK
-12 DDDFKTVET
+12 VED
-21 NADDLRDA
+21 NFVNVEADANDLRDA
-29 ISQVVDEAGK
+29 MKQVVDEAGK

-53 FEQVSSAVQS
+53 FEQMSSAVQS

-126 ELASYLG
+126 ELATYLS
-133 KKESLEKLIPVMN
+133 KKESLEALIPVMN

-152 YEYNATTEG
+152 YGYNASAES
-161 AVQIASMMGKVM
+161 AVTIATMMGKVL
-173 DGQVNALSRY
+173 DGQTGALSRY
-183 GYSFTEAQEQIL
+183 GYTFTEAQEQIL

-205 TLAEVIESS
+205 TLAEVVEQS
-214 VGGVNATLAAM
+214 VGGMNEALAAT
-225 PYGPIVQANNRFG
+225 PYGKIVQANNAFG
-238 DLKETIGAIIAPAQ
+238 DLKETLGMIVTPAMN
-252 KVVDNIARFSIAAA
+252 VVDGIARITIAIA
-266 GIGKGVATIKS
+266 GVGKGAATIKS
-277 LTASIKTMTSATRAA
+277 LVASIKSMKAA
-292 TTAQNALNSAMKKNV
+292 TNAATVAQHGLNAAMKANI
-307 FIAIASAVA
+307 FIVVASAVA
-316 ALVAVLIEV
+316 ALVAVIVKLTKESREAGKATEELATATEAYKSVSSEAKAEIDTEIDALKRLMDAGKDTTEAVQHLNEKYGAAFGYYKTAADWYDTLTNKSMAYCRQLGYEAKAKSLSAQLGTLIVERDELKEKIASHEPDYELDDMTGEYYDANGGSLMV
-325 ARANKSAAQA
+325 DEKRLSKLNEKIASMEAEMRKAFDEAARAS
-335 AEEFAEATRESRQ
+335 
-348 AFQDETAELQQ
+348 D
-359 LIAKLQDETTSRLEH
+359 
-374 VEAIETLKAKYPELV
+374 
-389 KMYIDEQGRITDLIG
+389 
-404 LQRELNRLRTA
+404 ELNSNAGEVVQTLTW
-415 ESYQNEEDRLE
+415 EE
-426 EYRRKLAD
+426 
-434 FQKLDFWNQQNVS
+434 
-447 WSPGLLN
+447 
-454 TPIRDLEADRKWWES
+454 
-469 DDHFV
+469 
-474 KRNIKLW
+474 
-481 EQRVAAQQR
+481 
-490 VVDANRRTQWLAR
+490 
-503 LDDTPLDQLRAMQRE
+503 
-518 YDNYEERFGEMG
+518 
-530 AADRQALADI
+530 
-540 TAAINKKAAAEQG
+540 
-553 AAAWQTMSYA
+553 MSYA
-563 NLGKAIDDQRKK
+563 DLGKAINDQKKK
-575 VYELIGVDDVAA
+575 VEGLIGVDDVAA
-587 TAEKATLDAMIAR
+587 KAEKATLDAMTAR
-600 YNALAQAYG
+600 YNALARAYG

-619 QNAQDVAARIPVE
+619 QNAKDVTARIPVE
-632 IIPNLKPIPPGQ
+632 IVPNLKPIEPNL
-644 LQPLVQ
+644 LQPIIQ

-657 QLQRLQ
+657 QLQQLQ

-668 ASKEQ
+668 VSREQ

-679 EIARVRRLRD
+679 EIARVKRLRD

-727 SALTESE
+727 NALTESE

-747 ISLFQS
+747 IGLFQS

-863 NRLRAIL
+863 SRLQAIL
-870 GEGSGGRTEV
+870 GAGGGGRTQVEFHI
-880 KFRIEGRELVGI
+880 KGRELVGI

>member
-1 MSDTVRLKIKI
+1 MSDTVRLKIK
-12 DDDFKTVET
+12 VED
-21 NADDLRDA
+21 NFVNVEADANDLRDA
-29 ISQVVDEAGK
+29 MKQVVDEAGK

-53 FEQVSSAVQS
+53 FEQMSSAVQS

-69 DLTDAYAV
+69 DLTDVYAV
-77 QSAAEA
+77 QSAVEA

-126 ELASYLG
+126 ELATYLS
-133 KKESLEKLIPVMN
+133 KKESLEALIPVMN

-152 YEYNATTEG
+152 YGYNASAES
-161 AVQIASMMGKVM
+161 AVTIATMMGKVL
-173 DGQVNALSRY
+173 DGQTGALSRY
-183 GYSFTEAQEQIL
+183 GYTFTEAQEQIL

-205 TLAEVIESS
+205 TLAEVVEQS
-214 VGGVNATLAAM
+214 VGGMNEALAAT
-225 PYGPIVQANNRFG
+225 PYGKIVQANNAFG
-238 DLKETIGAIIAPAQ
+238 DLKETLGMIVTPAMN
-252 KVVDNIARFSIAAA
+252 VVDGIARITIAIA
-266 GIGKGVATIKS
+266 GVGKGAATIKS
-277 LTASIKTMTSATRAA
+277 LVASIKSMKAA
-292 TTAQNALNSAMKKNV
+292 TNAATVAQHGLNAAMKANI
-307 FIAIASAVA
+307 FIVVASAVA
-316 ALVAVLIEV
+316 ALVAVIVKLTKESREAGKATEELATATEAYKSVSSEAKAEIDTEIDALKRLMDAGKDTTEAVQHLNEKYGAAFGYYKTAADWYDTLTNKSMAYCRQLGYEAKAKSLSAQLGTLIVERDELKEKIASHEPDYELNDMTAEYYDANGGSLMV
-325 ARANKSAAQA
+325 DEKRLSKLNEKIASMEAEMRKAFDEAARAS
-335 AEEFAEATRESRQ
+335 
-348 AFQDETAELQQ
+348 D
-359 LIAKLQDETTSRLEH
+359 
-374 VEAIETLKAKYPELV
+374 
-389 KMYIDEQGRITDLIG
+389 
-404 LQRELNRLRTA
+404 ELNSNAGEVVQTLTW
-415 ESYQNEEDRLE
+415 EE
-426 EYRRKLAD
+426 
-434 FQKLDFWNQQNVS
+434 
-447 WSPGLLN
+447 
-454 TPIRDLEADRKWWES
+454 
-469 DDHFV
+469 
-474 KRNIKLW
+474 
-481 EQRVAAQQR
+481 
-490 VVDANRRTQWLAR
+490 
-503 LDDTPLDQLRAMQRE
+503 
-518 YDNYEERFGEMG
+518 
-530 AADRQALADI
+530 
-540 TAAINKKAAAEQG
+540 
-553 AAAWQTMSYA
+553 MSYA
-563 NLGKAIDDQRKK
+563 DLGKAINDQKKK
-575 VYELIGVDDVAA
+575 VEGLIGVDDVAA
-587 TAEKATLDAMIAR
+587 KAEKATLDAMTAR
-600 YNALAQAYG
+600 YNALARAYG

-619 QNAQDVAARIPVE
+619 QNAQDVTARIPVE
-632 IIPNLKPIPPGQ
+632 IVPNLKPIEPNL
-644 LQPLVQ
+644 LQPIIQ

-657 QLQRLQ
+657 QLQQLQ

-668 ASKEQ
+668 ASREQ

-679 EIARVRRLRD
+679 EIARVKRLRD

-727 SALTESE
+727 NALTESE

-747 ISLFQS
+747 IGLFQS

-863 NRLRAIL
+863 SRLQAIL
-870 GEGSGGRTEV
+870 GAGGGGRTQVEFHI
-880 KFRIEGRELVGI
+880 KGRELVGI

>member
-1 MSDTVRLKIKI
+1 MSDTVRLKIK
-12 DDDFKTVET
+12 VED
-21 NADDLRDA
+21 NFVNVEADANDLRDA
-29 ISQVVDEAGK
+29 MKQVVDEAGK

-53 FEQVSSAVQS
+53 FEQMSSAVQS

-126 ELASYLG
+126 ELATYLS
-133 KKESLEKLIPVMN
+133 KKESLEALIPVMN

-152 YEYNATTEG
+152 YGYNASAES
-161 AVQIASMMGKVM
+161 AVTIATMMGKVL
-173 DGQVNALSRY
+173 DGQTGALSRY
-183 GYSFTEAQEQIL
+183 GYTFTEAQEQIL

-205 TLAEVIESS
+205 TLAEVVEQS
-214 VGGVNATLAAM
+214 VGGMNEALAAT
-225 PYGPIVQANNRFG
+225 PYGKIVQANNAFG
-238 DLKETIGAIIAPAQ
+238 DLKETLGMIVTPAMN
-252 KVVDNIARFSIAAA
+252 VVDGIARITIAIA
-266 GIGKGVATIKS
+266 GVGKGAATIKS
-277 LTASIKTMTSATRAA
+277 LVASIKSMKAA
-292 TTAQNALNSAMKKNV
+292 TNAATVAQHGLNAAMKANI
-307 FIAIASAVA
+307 FIAVASAVA
-316 ALVAVLIEV
+316 ALVAVIVKLTKESREAGKATEELATATEAYKSVSSEAKAEIDTEIDALKRLMDAGKDTTEAV
-325 ARANKSAAQA
+325 QHLNEKYGAAFGYYKTAADWYDTLTNKSMAYCRQLGY
-335 AEEFAEATRESRQ
+335 EA
-348 AFQDETAELQQ
+348 
-359 LIAKLQDETTSRLEH
+359 
-374 VEAIETLKAKYPELV
+374 KAKSLSAQLGTLIVERDEL
-389 KMYIDEQGRITDLIG
+389 KEKIASHEPDY
-404 LQRELNRLRTA
+404 ELN
-415 ESYQNEEDRLE
+415 
-426 EYRRKLAD
+426 
-434 FQKLDFWNQQNVS
+434 
-447 WSPGLLN
+447 
-454 TPIRDLEADRKWWES
+454 
-469 DDHFV
+469 
-474 KRNIKLW
+474 
-481 EQRVAAQQR
+481 
-490 VVDANRRTQWLAR
+490 
-503 LDDTPLDQLRAMQRE
+503 
-518 YDNYEERFGEMG
+518 
-530 AADRQALADI
+530 DI
-540 TAAINKKAAAEQG
+540 TAEYYDANGGSLMVDEKRLSKLNEKIASMEAEMRKAFDEAARASDELNSNAG
-553 AAAWQTMSYA
+553 EVVQTLTWEEMSYA
-563 NLGKAIDDQRKK
+563 DLGKAINDQKKK
-575 VYELIGVDDVAA
+575 VEGLIGVDDVAA
-587 TAEKATLDAMIAR
+587 KAEKATLDAMTAR
-600 YNALAQAYG
+600 YNALARAYG

-619 QNAQDVAARIPVE
+619 QNAQDVTARIPVE
-632 IIPNLKPIPPGQ
+632 IVPNLKPIEPNL
-644 LQPLVQ
+644 LQPIIQ

-657 QLQRLQ
+657 QLQQLQ
-663 QQRLD
+663 QQRLN
-668 ASKEQ
+668 ASREQ

-679 EIARVRRLRD
+679 EIARVKRLRD

-698 QELAATPMPK
+698 QELTATPMPK

-727 SALTESE
+727 NALTESE

-747 ISLFQS
+747 IGLFQS
-753 FEQVVEII
+753 FEQVVELI

-806 NIPWVGPALAIA
+806 NIPWVGPSLALA

-863 NRLRAIL
+863 SRLQAIL
-870 GEGSGGRTEV
+870 GVGGGGRTQVEFHI
-880 KFRIEGRELVGI
+880 KGRELVGI
-892 MNKQN
+892 LNKQN
-897 NIYSRE
+897 NIYQRSN
-903 K
+903 

>member
-1 MSDTVRLKIKI
+1 MSDTVRLKIK
-12 DDDFKTVET
+12 VED
-21 NADDLRDA
+21 NFVNVEADANDLRDA
-29 ISQVVDEAGK
+29 MKQVVDEAGK

-53 FEQVSSAVQS
+53 FEQMSSAVQS

-126 ELASYLG
+126 ELATYLS
-133 KKESLEKLIPVMN
+133 KKESLEALIPVMN

-152 YEYNATTEG
+152 YGYNASAES
-161 AVQIASMMGKVM
+161 AVTIATMMGKVL
-173 DGQVNALSRY
+173 DGQTGALSRY
-183 GYSFTEAQEQIL
+183 GYTFTEAQEQIL

-205 TLAEVIESS
+205 TLAEVVEQS
-214 VGGVNATLAAM
+214 VGGMNEALAAT
-225 PYGPIVQANNRFG
+225 PYGKIVQANNAFG
-238 DLKETIGAIIAPAQ
+238 DLKETIGAVIAPAQ
-252 KVVDNIARFSIAAA
+252 KVVDSIARFSIAAA

-307 FIAIASAVA
+307 FIAIASAIA
-316 ALVAVLIEV
+316 ALVAVLVEV
-325 ARANKSAAQA
+325 ARANKDAAQA

-348 AFQDETAELQQ
+348 AFEDETAQLQQ
-359 LIAKLQDETTSRLEH
+359 LISKLQDETTSRLEH

-389 KMYIDEQGRITDLIG
+389 KMYIDEQGHITDLIG

-415 ESYQNEEDRLE
+415 ESYQNEEDRLN
-426 EYRRKLAD
+426 EYKRTLAD
-434 FQKLDFWNQQNVS
+434 FKKLDYWNQQGTS
-447 WSPGLLN
+447 WAPGLLN

-469 DDHFV
+469 DEHFV
-474 KRNIKLW
+474 KRSIKLW
-481 EQRVAAQQR
+481 EQRVATQQC
-490 VVDANRRTQWLAR
+490 VVDANNRTQWLAR
-503 LDDTPLDQLRAMQRE
+503 LDETPLDQLRAMAAE

-530 AADRQALADI
+530 QADRRALADI
-540 TAAINKKAAAEQG
+540 TAAINKKATVEQG

-563 NLGKAIDDQRKK
+563 NLNKAIDDQRKK
-575 VYELIGVDDVAA
+575 VYELIGVDDEAA
-587 TAEKATLDAMIAR
+587 NAEKATLDAMTAR
-600 YNALAQAYG
+600 YNALARAYG

-619 QNAQDVAARIPVE
+619 QNAQDVTARIPVE
-632 IIPNLKPIPPGQ
+632 IVPNLKPIEPNL
-644 LQPLVQ
+644 LQPIIQ

-657 QLQRLQ
+657 QLQQLQ
-663 QQRLD
+663 QQRLN
-668 ASKEQ
+668 ASREQ

-679 EIARVRRLRD
+679 EIARVKRLRD

-727 SALTESE
+727 NALTESE

-747 ISLFQS
+747 IGLFQS

-863 NRLRAIL
+863 SRLQAIL
-870 GEGSGGRTEV
+870 GAGGGGRTQVEFHI
-880 KFRIEGRELVGI
+880 KGRELVGI